1 MNALIASVLA
11 TSLLG
16 SAHCAGMCGGF
27 VTLACGSGASHARM
41 SAAYNLG
48 RLAIYITLGALA
60 GAVGSL
66 VNVGS
71 ISLGIQ
77 RGAALL
83 AGSTMVLFGL
93 CLLAQEWGAYRVLP
107 TPPAFLQNLY
117 VSAVARLQQVTPTT
131 RAFSLGLLSAT
142 LPCGWLYAFLFVAA
156 GTGHALTGMLSMA
169 AFWLGTLP
177 ALVLIGTLLRR
188 IQSQTLV
195 NMRRALPALLV
206 AVGLLTCFSRG
217 TVHMESLELARA
229 STESQAQHVLRIAA
243 ETPAC
248 CKTVEATR

>member
-11 TSLLG
+11 TSVLG

-27 VTLACGSGASHARM
+27 VTLACGGGASYARM
-41 SAAYNLG
+41 SAAYNFG
-48 RLAIYITLGALA
+48 RLVIYVMLGALA
-60 GAVGSL
+60 GAIGSL

-93 CLLAQEWGAYRVLP
+93 CLLAQEWSFHRVLP
-107 TPPAFLQNLY
+107 TPPPFLQKFY
-117 VSAVARLQQVTPTT
+117 VSTVARLQQVTPTA
-131 RAFSLGLLSAT
+131 RAFSLGLLSAA

-156 GTGHALTGMLSMA
+156 GTGHALGGMLSMA

-177 ALVLIGTLLRR
+177 ALVLVGALLRR

-195 NMRRALPALLV
+195 NIRRALPALLI

-217 TVHMESLELARA
+217 AVHMEFLEFARA
-229 STESQAQHVLRIAA
+229 STESESQHVLRIAA
-243 ETPAC
+243 ETPVC
-248 CKTVEATR
+248 CKAGVAPR

>member
-41 SAAYNLG
+41 SAAYNAG
-48 RLAIYITLGALA
+48 RFVIYVTLGAIA

-66 VNVGS
+66 VDRGSVG
-71 ISLGIQ
+71 LGLQ
-77 RGAALL
+77 RGAAMF
-83 AGSTMVLFGL
+83 AGASMVLFGL
-93 CLLAQEWGAYRVLP
+93 CLLAQEWSFLRVLP
-107 TPPAFLQNLY
+107 TPPAFLQKIY
-117 VSAVARLQQVTPTT
+117 VSAVSRLSQVEPTT
-131 RAFSLGLLSAT
+131 RAFSLGLLSAA

-156 GTGHALTGMLSMA
+156 GTGSALMGMLSMA

-177 ALVLIGTLLRR
+177 ALVLIVALLRR
-188 IQSQTLV
+188 VQSQTLV
-195 NMRRALPALLV
+195 NIRRTLPALLV
-206 AVGLLTCFSRG
+206 VVGLLTCFSRG
-217 TVHMESLELARA
+217 NVRMESIELARV
-229 STESQAQHVLRIAA
+229 STETPAQHVQRVAA

-248 CKTVEATR
+248 CKAAETSQ